1 MQNYTNNRDLKT
13 LGIVLRRTN
22 YGEADRI
29 LNIITPVGKV
39 STIAKGV
46 RKSRSKL
53 AGGVEMFTLSELII
67 HQGRS
72 EMGVVTSAR
81 MVKHYDEI
89 IKNYEK
95 MELAGFVLKGISKY
109 AEHTNS
115 DGWFKITQQSLEGI
129 NDGMDLLLVKEWFI
143 LNLMLTSGE
152 EVNLYR
158 DSDGE
163 RLAEE
168 MNYDWDMYEKVF
180 KKNENGEYGAD
191 EIKLMR
197 LMTKMDLNAIK
208 RVRIEPD
215 VINKVYDIIK
225 IWEN

>member
-1 MQNYTNNRDLKT
+1 MPNDTNKDLKT

-29 LNIITPVGKV
+29 LNIITPVGKL
-39 STIAKGV
+39 SAIAKGV
-46 RKSRSKL
+46 RKARSKL

-67 HQGRS
+67 HRGRS

-89 IKNYEK
+89 IKSYEK
-95 MELAGFVLKGISKY
+95 MELAGFILKKVSKQ
-109 AEHTNS
+109 AEHTS
-115 DGWFKITQQSLEGI
+115 SGEWFKITRRALEEL
-129 NDGMDLLLVKEWFI
+129 NNGMDLLLVKEWSI
-143 LNLMLTSGE
+143 LNLMSTSGE
-152 EVNLYR
+152 EINIYR
-158 DSDGE
+158 DNDGE
-163 RLAEE
+163 KLKEE
-168 MNYDWDMYEKVF
+168 MNYEWDMYEKVF
-180 KKNENGEYGAD
+180 VKNENGKYGAD

-197 LMTKMDLNAIK
+197 LMIKMDLNAIK

-225 IWEN
+225 TWEN